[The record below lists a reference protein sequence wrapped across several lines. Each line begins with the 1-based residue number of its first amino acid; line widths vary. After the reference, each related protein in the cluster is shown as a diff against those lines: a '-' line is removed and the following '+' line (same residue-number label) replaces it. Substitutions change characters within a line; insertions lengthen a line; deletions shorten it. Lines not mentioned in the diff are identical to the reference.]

1 MLRRTVENVLGRM
14 PVYLLRAAE
23 EGDSVLRVVVYHRL
37 LAPGQPFAGDPHLLS
52 ATVAEFDRQIA
63 YMRRHYTP
71 VSAEQVVA
79 ALRGEAPLPRG
90 AVLVTFD
97 DAYRDVLIHAWP
109 VLQRHR
115 VPALLFVPTAFP
127 ATDRLFW
134 WDEVYEAL
142 RQTDRP
148 QVRVADRAFT
158 LDTPAGRHRA
168 ARVLIRLWRPL
179 SPAAL
184 DEQRQALLEQVGHP
198 GIDRAGCGILSW
210 TEVAHLAAT
219 GVAVGLHTR
228 THPALPAV
236 DPPTLEAELERG
248 DGDLRAHV
256 PAGRV
261 PCFAFPYGF
270 VDDRAVPVLRRLGYV
285 AAFTTLA
292 GVNRLGRR
300 DPYRLCRHAVGIDHP
315 RGRLPLNLTP
325 AFAHLRER
333 VRVLRLRARLA
344 HP

>member
-1 MLRRTVENVLGRM
+1 MLRRTVENLLGRM
-14 PVYLLRAAE
+14 PVYLLRVAD
-23 EGDSVLRVVVYHRL
+23 GRDGVLRVVVYHRL

-52 ATVAEFDRQIA
+52 ATVAEFDHQIA

-71 VSAEQVVA
+71 VSAAQVVA

-97 DAYRDVLIHAWP
+97 DAYRDVLTHAWP
-109 VLQRHR
+109 VLQRYR

-127 ATDRLFW
+127 GTDRLFW

-148 QVRVADRAFT
+148 QVRVTDHAFT
-158 LDTPAGRHRA
+158 LDTPAARHRA
-168 ARVLIRLWRPL
+168 ARALIRLWRPL
-179 SPAAL
+179 APAAL
-184 DEQRQALLEQVGHP
+184 EDRRQALLEQVGHP
-198 GIDRAGCGILSW
+198 RIDRAACAVLSW
-210 TEVAHLAAT
+210 AEVAALATA
-219 GVAVGLHTR
+219 GAAIGLHTR

-236 DPPTLEAELERG
+236 DPATLVAELETG

-256 PAGRV
+256 PSGRV

-285 AAFTTLA
+285 AAFTTVG

-300 DPYRLCRHAVGIDHP
+300 DPYRLCRYAMGIDRP

-325 AFAHLRER
+325 AFAHLREW
-333 VRVLRLRARLA
+333 VRALRLCARLA